1 MPQGISAAEAV
12 LNALRG
18 SGLSKAAG
26 LEVAEFPHGGTS
38 VRGMRSKDH
47 IAKAQKILEVPKP
60 ALLTDELK
68 LSEPRFRGLANPLG
82 LYLAERR
89 NSLQHQASTN
99 DQVFDRYVRSLPSLE
114 EAYASGVP
122 LATPLEDVD
131 RLEGLP
137 RLGGV
142 AQMVHGVRVGLAR
155 DLAQYNSEASKSGHE
170 QLSFDDALWGA
181 VMVRTRGFSCGDGTS
196 ALAPVADL
204 VNHSYLPNARWTC
217 DSGTDAKLTLISKA
231 EIPPGEEILIN
242 YKAQSNPGAEAY
254 LKTYGFIE
262 GARPVVWPAA
272 ECSKLR
278 AANLQGRAPLL
289 DAARRLVA
297 EKCVPKPVDTPL
309 LVQMMPI
316 LSEPP
321 PVSKRRLRSFL

>member
-1 MPQGISAAEAV
+1 MS
-12 LNALRG
+12 
-18 SGLSKAAG
+18 S
-26 LEVAEFPHGGTS
+26 
-38 VRGMRSKDH
+38 
-47 IAKAQKILEVPKP
+47 
-60 ALLTDELK
+60 
-68 LSEPRFRGLANPLG
+68 
-82 LYLAERR
+82 
-89 NSLQHQASTN
+89 
-99 DQVFDRYVRSLPSLE
+99 SLE
-114 EAYASGVP
+114 LVRAYSLV
-122 LATPLEDVD
+122 LF
-131 RLEGLP
+131 
-137 RLGGV
+137 
-142 AQMVHGVRVGLAR
+142 
-155 DLAQYNSEASKSGHE
+155 N
-170 QLSFDDALWGA
+170 
-181 VMVRTRGFSCGDGTS
+181 VRTRGFSCGDGTS

-254 LKTYGFIE
+254 LK
-262 GARPVVWPAA
+262 VWPAA